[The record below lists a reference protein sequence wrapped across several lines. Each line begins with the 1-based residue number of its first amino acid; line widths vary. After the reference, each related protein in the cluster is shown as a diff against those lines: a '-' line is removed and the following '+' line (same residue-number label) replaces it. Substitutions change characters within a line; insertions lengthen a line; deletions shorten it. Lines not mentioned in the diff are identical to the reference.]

1 MLNVHLDRAAQI
13 ELFKGCVMIDWRHFK
28 LPHGHI
34 ADVPRFNA
42 WFGGYVFL
50 LDGMNER
57 MTTSPVVAFRWLAP
71 QIGWVKSHLA

>member
-34 ADVPRFNA
+34 ADRTDI
-42 WFGGYVFL
+42 Y
-50 LDGMNER
+50 R
-57 MTTSPVVAFRWLAP
+57 PVWVAYCHNLRES
-71 QIGWVKSHLA
+71 G